1 MREYYEHI
9 KAKASFSM
17 QDVIET
23 CRSLTPSDY
32 KTRPYRYPDLHNGVA
47 LLDNEDALNCYIAA
61 YGEMHM
67 IKCRS
72 ALQNFPFDN
81 ISGSIEIVDWGC
93 GQGIGSMCV
102 VDCFKEH
109 DLLQWL
115 KQITLIE
122 PSKFALERAEI
133 NLTIATNG
141 AVCIQPIQSYL
152 PGAGKENEIHEL
164 GYRYKNVIHIFSNIL
179 DIDSIDLG
187 KLANIVSDK
196 SRNNIILCIGPKN
209 SNAYKIEQFCSI
221 FGEQDY
227 FSNVDDSQYGK
238 TSDTFY
244 TFTCKTKCFVYN
256 GNPLNVN
263 NIENIMV
270 PDFTDSKN
278 TVYNEYDPRLA
289 VQNGIISEELRLIY
303 LYLLN
308 QISPNDIILIKQ
320 KIYGKKADLVLICEK
335 KGILIINI
343 CNRFLTKSDVF
354 DDVNEENEHEEND
367 INPIEDENNIFIKD
381 IVETRLEFFR
391 QNELLFK
398 KTEEDKKN
406 YSLVKTAIF
415 FTENT
420 TEEIKEIFEKED
432 TKYISLLGKD
442 VINNKTRM
450 MSALN
455 WLNLNQERESFDKQL
470 FYSLLKELTPKW
482 HSYRQGKSINLTTI
496 QRNLSQSIAK
506 RKQKISGVAGAG
518 KTQVLATRAVNAQ
531 IRTGGNILI
540 LTYNKTLSNYL
551 RYRINDVRAD
561 FYWNKLHISHY
572 HHFFKEQAQT
582 IGKHV
587 YFNSFDDTT
596 FFDNKENDIEH
607 FDAIFIDEVQSYKSE
622 WLQILYN
629 KFLKENGEFVVFGDP
644 KQNIYNRDT
653 DSNGDIRIGVIG
665 GEWNR
670 QLSKCHRFANNQLTS
685 LAKKFQNDFG
695 FINAD
700 NFEKAELL
708 QDGMFTCLKYMYNNS
723 DININ
728 KLTQIISSILRIEG
742 FDVNET
748 VILGQN
754 SIILKDIEYN
764 YRKTTDEPTITTF
777 IPIDE
782 KNKLKDDTV
791 KKLKFTMMDR
801 GLKFSTI
808 HSFQGWDAANVIIL
822 LQPEGDG
829 NGYTINS
836 SLNKPEVIYTAITR
850 SKQNIV
856 IINNGNTLYHNFFK
870 RNMIN
875 EDYTNK

>member
-9 KAKASFSM
+9 KAKASLSM

-32 KTRPYRYPDLHNGVA
+32 KTRPYRFPDLHNGVA

-141 AVCIQPIQSYL
+141 AVCIQPIQNYL

-238 TSDTFY
+238 TSDSFY

-354 DDVNEENEHEEND
+354 DDVNEEND

-398 KTEEDKKN
+398 KAEEDKKN

-432 TKYISLLGKD
+432 TKFISL
-442 VINNKTRM
+442 
-450 MSALN
+450 
-455 WLNLNQERESFDKQL
+455 F
-470 FYSLLKELTPKW
+470 
-482 HSYRQGKSINLTTI
+482 
-496 QRNLSQSIAK
+496 SQSIAK

-551 RYRINDVRAD
+551 RYRINEVRAD

-587 YFNSFDDTT
+587 YFNSFDDTY
-596 FFDNKENDIEH
+596 FFDGKENEIDH

-629 KFLKENGEFVVFGDP
+629 KFLNENGEFVVFGDP
-644 KQNIYNRDT
+644 KQNIYNREI

-723 DININ
+723 GINTN
-728 KLTQIISSILRIEG
+728 KLVQIISSILRIEG

-754 SIILKDIEYN
+754 SIILKDIEYS
-764 YRKTTDEPTITTF
+764 YRKTTNEPTITTF

>member
-1 MREYYEHI
+1 M
-9 KAKASFSM
+9 
-17 QDVIET
+17 
-23 CRSLTPSDY
+23 
-32 KTRPYRYPDLHNGVA
+32 
-47 LLDNEDALNCYIAA
+47 
-61 YGEMHM
+61 
-67 IKCRS
+67 
-72 ALQNFPFDN
+72 
-81 ISGSIEIVDWGC
+81 
-93 GQGIGSMCV
+93 
-102 VDCFKEH
+102 
-109 DLLQWL
+109 
-115 KQITLIE
+115 
-122 PSKFALERAEI
+122 
-133 NLTIATNG
+133 
-141 AVCIQPIQSYL
+141 
-152 PGAGKENEIHEL
+152 
-164 GYRYKNVIHIFSNIL
+164 
-179 DIDSIDLG
+179 
-187 KLANIVSDK
+187 
-196 SRNNIILCIGPKN
+196 
-209 SNAYKIEQFCSI
+209 
-221 FGEQDY
+221 
-227 FSNVDDSQYGK
+227 
-238 TSDTFY
+238 
-244 TFTCKTKCFVYN
+244 
-256 GNPLNVN
+256 
-263 NIENIMV
+263 
-270 PDFTDSKN
+270 
-278 TVYNEYDPRLA
+278 
-289 VQNGIISEELRLIY
+289 
-303 LYLLN
+303 
-308 QISPNDIILIKQ
+308 
-320 KIYGKKADLVLICEK
+320 
-335 KGILIINI
+335 
-343 CNRFLTKSDVF
+343 
-354 DDVNEENEHEEND
+354 
-367 INPIEDENNIFIKD
+367 
-381 IVETRLEFFR
+381 
-391 QNELLFK
+391 
-398 KTEEDKKN
+398 
-406 YSLVKTAIF
+406 VKTAIF

-432 TKYISLLGKD
+432 TKFISLLGKD

-470 FYSLLKELTPKW
+470 FYSILKELTPKW

-587 YFNSFDDTT
+587 YFNSFDDTY
-596 FFDNKENDIEH
+596 FFDGKENEIDH

-754 SIILKDIEYN
+754 SIILKDIEYS
-764 YRKTTDEPTITTF
+764 YRKTTNEPTITTF

>member
-1 MREYYEHI
+1 M
-9 KAKASFSM
+9 
-17 QDVIET
+17 
-23 CRSLTPSDY
+23 
-32 KTRPYRYPDLHNGVA
+32 
-47 LLDNEDALNCYIAA
+47 
-61 YGEMHM
+61 
-67 IKCRS
+67 
-72 ALQNFPFDN
+72 
-81 ISGSIEIVDWGC
+81 
-93 GQGIGSMCV
+93 
-102 VDCFKEH
+102 
-109 DLLQWL
+109 
-115 KQITLIE
+115 
-122 PSKFALERAEI
+122 
-133 NLTIATNG
+133 
-141 AVCIQPIQSYL
+141 
-152 PGAGKENEIHEL
+152 
-164 GYRYKNVIHIFSNIL
+164 
-179 DIDSIDLG
+179 
-187 KLANIVSDK
+187 
-196 SRNNIILCIGPKN
+196 
-209 SNAYKIEQFCSI
+209 
-221 FGEQDY
+221 
-227 FSNVDDSQYGK
+227 
-238 TSDTFY
+238 
-244 TFTCKTKCFVYN
+244 
-256 GNPLNVN
+256 
-263 NIENIMV
+263 
-270 PDFTDSKN
+270 
-278 TVYNEYDPRLA
+278 
-289 VQNGIISEELRLIY
+289 
-303 LYLLN
+303 
-308 QISPNDIILIKQ
+308 
-320 KIYGKKADLVLICEK
+320 
-335 KGILIINI
+335 
-343 CNRFLTKSDVF
+343 
-354 DDVNEENEHEEND
+354 
-367 INPIEDENNIFIKD
+367 
-381 IVETRLEFFR
+381 
-391 QNELLFK
+391 
-398 KTEEDKKN
+398 
-406 YSLVKTAIF
+406 
-415 FTENT
+415 
-420 TEEIKEIFEKED
+420 
-432 TKYISLLGKD
+432 
-442 VINNKTRM
+442 
-450 MSALN
+450 
-455 WLNLNQERESFDKQL
+455 
-470 FYSLLKELTPKW
+470 
-482 HSYRQGKSINLTTI
+482 
-496 QRNLSQSIAK
+496 
-506 RKQKISGVAGAG
+506 
-518 KTQVLATRAVNAQ
+518 
-531 IRTGGNILI
+531 
-540 LTYNKTLSNYL
+540 TYNKTLSNYL

-587 YFNSFDDTT
+587 YFNSFDDTY
-596 FFDNKENDIEH
+596 FFDGKENDIEH